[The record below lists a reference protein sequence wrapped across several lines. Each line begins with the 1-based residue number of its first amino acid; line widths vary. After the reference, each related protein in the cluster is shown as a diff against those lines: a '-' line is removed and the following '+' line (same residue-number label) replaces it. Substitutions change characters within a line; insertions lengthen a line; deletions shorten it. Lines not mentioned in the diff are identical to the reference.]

1 MTNRS
6 ATRLFGIF
14 FILTFMSYGIGTG
27 MVTSIT
33 DAPDF
38 LNNIDANKTKLVLSV
53 FLMAISHSFFNI
65 ALPVLLLPILKPL
78 NERLAYG
85 YLSAAIIATTVIAVG
100 AMFFLLLIPM
110 AATPELSP
118 FANLITQIN
127 TIAYHLGMALWS
139 IGGLMF
145 VTILYRSHLI
155 PRFMS
160 IWGMVGYVTL
170 LLGSISELFVHNDTI
185 EIISVTPGG
194 LFEIALSL
202 LLIFKGFSKTHS
214 G

>member
-14 FILTFMSYGIGTG
+14 FILTFLSYGIGTG
-27 MVTSIT
+27 MVTSVT
-33 DAPDF
+33 DTPGF
-38 LNNIDANKTKLVLSV
+38 LNNIDANKTTLALGV
-53 FLMAISHSFFNI
+53 FLMAVSHSFFNI

-85 YLSAAIIATTVIAVG
+85 YLSAAIIATTIMAVG

-110 AATPELSP
+110 GATPELSP
-118 FANLITQIN
+118 FASLIPKIS

-145 VTILYRSHLI
+145 IAILYQSRLI

-160 IWGMVGYVTL
+160 VWGIGGYVTL
-170 LLGSISELFVHNDTI
+170 LVGSISELFAHNDTI
-185 EIISVTPGG
+185 EMISVAPGG

-202 LLIFKGFSKTHS
+202 LLIFKGFREPQDN
-214 G
+214 